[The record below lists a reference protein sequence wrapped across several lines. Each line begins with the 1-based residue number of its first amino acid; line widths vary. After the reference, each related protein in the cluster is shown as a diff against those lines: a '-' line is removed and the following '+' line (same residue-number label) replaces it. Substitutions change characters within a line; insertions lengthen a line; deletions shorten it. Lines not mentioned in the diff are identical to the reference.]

1 MCVCVF
7 VDVTILLRIPA
18 HSFCVYIYENISFA
32 EVVGW
37 WVAGWLA
44 CPIEW
49 MADCAHDADV
59 DADGVG
65 VVIALK
71 QFLFIYYKLPFM
83 SPCHL
88 QKPRGQRAV
97 QPCNRA
103 DHSRTLWSSV
113 EYTIHIKFLHL
124 RSFSKISRGR
134 VKLFKMFNYRNF
146 V

>member
-1 MCVCVF
+1 
-7 VDVTILLRIPA
+7 
-18 HSFCVYIYENISFA
+18 
-32 EVVGW
+32 
-37 WVAGWLA
+37 
-44 CPIEW
+44 

-97 QPCNRA
+97 QPCWPLSYPVIIR
-103 DHSRTLWSSV
+103 R
-113 EYTIHIKFLHL
+113 IHNSH
-124 RSFSKISRGR
+124 KIFAFAFILENISWPREIIQN
-134 VKLFKMFNYRNF
+134 V
-146 V
+146 

>member
-1 MCVCVF
+1 M
-7 VDVTILLRIPA
+7 
-18 HSFCVYIYENISFA
+18 
-32 EVVGW
+32 VG
-37 WVAGWLA
+37 GWLA
-44 CPIEW
+44 CPIEL

-103 DHSRTLWSSV
+103 DHSRTL
-113 EYTIHIKFLHL
+113 
-124 RSFSKISRGR
+124 
-134 VKLFKMFNYRNF
+134 
-146 V
+146 